1 MLNGHFDSVLFYIK
15 MSEKRNFFQLYNHL
29 YSERGKI
36 MDKLMLLKEFEEIY
50 KQTYKQTL
58 KYIIC
63 KCNNLEDVNDIIQ
76 DTYVE
81 LYKNLK
87 KEKELD
93 IDNINAYIIGISK
106 NIVKKYYKN
115 KREKTSIIELPTNE
129 DIEIRDIFDLEE
141 QIITKMNVEKIW
153 EFIKNKNVIVAK
165 IFYLY
170 YSLDMKIIDISAE
183 LNLTQSNIK
192 NYIYRTLKEI
202 KEKGVI

>member
-1 MLNGHFDSVLFYIK
+1 
-15 MSEKRNFFQLYNHL
+15 
-29 YSERGKI
+29 